1 MKKLIFRKFLLDVTI
16 FFIIS
21 ALSLT
26 LIVWVI
32 QAVNYLDFVSEDGH
46 SFRVYFLF
54 TLLSVPK
61 IFSKLIIF
69 LFFISIFFIIVK
81 YEENN
86 EILIFWTHGVKKIQ
100 LINVVFIFSFVILII
115 QVFLNLFIVPKTQDL
130 ARSYI
135 RSSNIDYF
143 PALIKPKQFNDTV
156 EDLTIFIDK
165 RKKNGEF
172 QKIFLKDKFS
182 AGGNSQIISSKKGNI
197 LYKNGNHFLVLYDG
211 KITNIDK
218 KNITTFKFSKT
229 EFNLSKFSTKT
240 TTFPKIQELNSLR
253 LLKCLVSVYKN
264 KKFYATPT
272 FSCDINS
279 INPVSQELYKRTLN
293 SIYILIVS
301 LIACGLIIKSKDD
314 FNYEKY
320 KFIIFCIGVFA
331 IILSELS
338 TQYIKYDSFVSILL
352 ISLPFIL
359 SISIYS
365 YLNFKSN
372 FQPS

>member
-54 TLLSVPK
+54 TLLSIPK

-100 LINVVFIFSFVILII
+100 LINIVFIFSFFILII

-172 QKIFLKDKFS
+172 EKIFLKDRFKS
-182 AGGNSQIISSKKGNI
+182 GNSQIISSKKGAI
-197 LYKNGNHFLVLYDG
+197 LYKNGNYFLSLYDG
-211 KITNIDK
+211 KIINIDK

-264 KKFYATPT
+264 KKFYTTPT
-272 FSCDINS
+272 FSCDIDS

>member
-1 MKKLIFRKFLLDVTI
+1 MKKLIFRKFLLDVII
-16 FFIIS
+16 FFTIS

-46 SFRVYFLF
+46 NFRVYFLF

-69 LFFISIFFIIVK
+69 LFFISIFFIITK

-100 LINVVFIFSFVILII
+100 LINVVFIFSFFILII

-135 RSSNIDYF
+135 RSSNIDYL

-172 QKIFLKDKFS
+172 EKIFLKDQFHKGS
-182 AGGNSQIISSKKGNI
+182 SKIISSKKGNI
-197 LYKNGNHFLVLYDG
+197 LYKNGNYFLVLYDG
-211 KITNIDK
+211 KITNLNK

-253 LLKCLVSVYKN
+253 LLKCFVSVYKN
-264 KKFYATPT
+264 KEFYTTPT
-272 FSCDINS
+272 FSCNINS
-279 INPVSQELYKRTLN
+279 INPVSQELYKRSLN

-320 KFIIFCIGVFA
+320 KLIIFCIGVFA
-331 IILSELS
+331 IILSELV

-352 ISLPFIL
+352 IGLPFVL

-372 FQPS
+372 FKSS